1 MNTIIDE
8 IKYSVVKLYSSPLFG
23 TGGHDISS
31 INIHNLDS
39 DIERQVKQLAKNKQ
53 QSLSKTIKE
62 IIEEKFEKPASIVNS
77 RKRFEKFCGIWDE
90 QEYKAFSTATED
102 FSRVD

>member
-1 MNTIIDE
+1 M
-8 IKYSVVKLYSSPLFG
+8 
-23 TGGHDISS
+23 SS
-31 INIHNLDS
+31 ISIHNLDS

-53 QSLSKTIKE
+53 QSLNNTIKE
-62 IIEEKFEKPASIVNS
+62 IREKFEKPVSVINN